1 MESFQGIVALTGPLF
16 LLVLLGYA
24 LGAWLGWPKAI
35 ADALTRFVFA
45 IAIPAMLFQT
55 MSRFSQMP
63 RADARLLIAFFG
75 GCLVVF
81 LLGRL
86 LSRYAFKLDGESQ
99 SVFSMGGIFS
109 NIVLL
114 GLPIAKVT
122 MGDTAIPPVSMV
134 VVFNAFILWTL
145 VTVSVEWAKHGAV
158 SWAGVGRTARGVFT
172 NPVVVGI
179 LSGTAFGF
187 TGIELPGVADRTLT
201 LVGQAAVP
209 LSLIALGMG
218 LAQYGV
224 REGWQHSL
232 AIVVLKL
239 MAMPLVVYGLARL
252 LGLPP
257 LETRAVVML
266 AAMPVGANVYLMAEQ
281 FKVMGGPIAASLVLS
296 TLVASVSVP
305 LVLTVLAP

>member
-45 IAIPAMLFQT
+45 AAIPAMLFQT
-55 MSRFSQMP
+55 MSKFSQMP

-75 GCLVVF
+75 GCLIVFVV
-81 LLGRL
+81 GRL
-86 LSRYAFKLDGESQ
+86 LSRFVFRLDGESQ

-145 VTVSVEWAKHGAV
+145 VTVSVEWARHGAV
-158 SWAGVGRTARGVFT
+158 SWAGIGRTARGVFT
-172 NPVVVGI
+172 NPIVVGI

-187 TGIELPGVADRTLT
+187 TGLELPGVLDRTLT
-201 LVGQAAVP
+201 LVGQSAVP

-224 REGWQHSL
+224 RDGWRESL
-232 AIVVLKL
+232 AIVALKL
-239 MAMPLVVYGLARL
+239 ALMPVVVFGLARL

-296 TLVASVSVP
+296 TLIASISVP
-305 LVLTVLAP
+305 LVLALLAP